1 MKEAIKALV
10 KPIQMQLLS
19 RGMCVACGMPLKKAE
34 HTSRDD
40 GTEKVVCKC
49 KRIFIFNPADGTYR
63 RANFDEV

>member
-1 MKEAIKALV
+1 MKEIIKSLV
-10 KPIQMQLLS
+10 KPIQIQLLG

-34 HTSRDD
+34 HTSLDG

-49 KRIFIFNPADGTYR
+49 KRVYIFNPADGTYR